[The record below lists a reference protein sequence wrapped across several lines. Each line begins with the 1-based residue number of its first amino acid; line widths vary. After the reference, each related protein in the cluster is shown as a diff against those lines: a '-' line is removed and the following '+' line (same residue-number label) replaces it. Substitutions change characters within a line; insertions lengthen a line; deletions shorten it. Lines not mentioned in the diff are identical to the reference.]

1 MNDSPTLS
9 YWFVSSSKRAIHREP
24 GPLMKTSYHRD
35 GWAAVIPEIMQSPKP
50 DLWLFIKILWR
61 DDLVCLL
68 LYQIQFL
75 GTGQSEKPFIC
86 LPWVMN
92 TTTAFSIFI
101 IKMVSNW
108 WIHHPV
114 TNDCITYL
122 GVCQNE
128 TLSSLWL
135 GPCVTLRGNSTLSH
149 SSMNRKMESK
159 RRECKHRIGE
169 CISKQCETSV
179 LIRSETT
186 RDSRL
191 VCVCFK

>member
-1 MNDSPTLS
+1 MSCCDPWNYAKPQTWL
-9 YWFVSSSKRAIHREP
+9 VAIHKNTLTWWFSLLASVSNSVFGNRP
-24 GPLMKTSYHRD
+24 KRKTFH
-35 GWAAVIPEIMQSPKP
+35 
-50 DLWLFIKILWR
+50 LFI
-61 DDLVCLL
+61 
-68 LYQIQFL
+68 
-75 GTGQSEKPFIC
+75 
-86 LPWVMN
+86 WVMN